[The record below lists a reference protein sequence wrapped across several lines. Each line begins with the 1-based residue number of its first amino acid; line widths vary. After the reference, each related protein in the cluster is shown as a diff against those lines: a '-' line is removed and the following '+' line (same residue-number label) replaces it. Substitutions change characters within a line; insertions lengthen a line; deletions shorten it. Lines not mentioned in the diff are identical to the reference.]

1 MFWRALFLTAAIALL
16 AISKDRIWHSIK
28 DPNISLLFIVVG
40 LVLVYAECLL
50 PGSAIFAS
58 IGGVFLLVGIFG
70 FSMQLLSYRHLL
82 MLMCG
87 AILICMEA
95 LWPMFGTAALA
106 GVVLVNCGGV
116 MLCAGMKL
124 NWTGPILTSISGLT
138 LLLLRFASIAWSNKH
153 LAISAIR

>member
-1 MFWRALFLTAAIALL
+1 MFWRTLFLTAAIALL

-28 DPNISLLFIVVG
+28 DPNISLLFIVIG
-40 LVLVYAECLL
+40 LALVYAECLL

-106 GVVLVNCGGV
+106 GLVLVNCGGV

-138 LLLLRFASIAWSNKH
+138 LLLLRFAAIAWSNKH